1 MVGPLRYFM
10 VTWLSFGVLDTVVE
24 SASTT
29 VLTVTPICRVV
40 GGDDMTGCGRDATVK
55 TYHIAVSIIA
65 QLPGHRVAKGRG
77 RREHV
82 LTGFVRRLGTGRG
95 RREHVLRDAACD
107 IGSVRAIDRG
117 FKSNVVSL

>member
-40 GGDDMTGCGRDATVK
+40 GGDDMTGCGRAATVK
-55 TYHIAVSIIA
+55 TYHIAVGIIA
-65 QLPGHRVAKGRG
+65 QLSGHRVAKGSRFDRLDLLDVLG
-77 RREHV
+77 PVEVGVNMCCVMLHV
-82 LTGFVRRLGTGRG
+82 TLDLFGT
-95 RREHVLRDAACD
+95 
-107 IGSVRAIDRG
+107 
-117 FKSNVVSL
+117 